1 MRGAFA
7 FLLLLLSAAPAAAQ
21 IESREGIALQNQI
34 LQLRNQLEELR
45 RAGGG
50 AVAAPRPSGPAPT
63 GGQSEIVAQLLSRV
77 AQLEEEVRRQ
87 RGRAD
92 EAENRLR
99 QQEEATN
106 KLREDTD
113 FRLQQMEGGRPGAR
127 PPAAP
132 ATPPRPAAG
141 AAPAAAPAAT
151 APRTPE
157 QALAAGRAAL
167 ERGDFSGAEAA
178 AREVL
183 AVRNSPRAQDAQL
196 LRAQALAGRRDNQ
209 AAAIAF
215 DDAYRANRTSP
226 RAADA
231 LLGRATSFQAL
242 GLTREACETLR
253 QVRSEFANL
262 TPAQRQAADAAAR
275 RANCT

>member
-1 MRGAFA
+1 MRGALA
-7 FLLLLLSAAPAAAQ
+7 LLILLLSAAPAAAQ
-21 IESREGIALQNQI
+21 VESREGIALQNQI

-50 AVAAPRPSGPAPT
+50 AVPRPAGPAPT
-63 GGQSEIVAQLLSRV
+63 GGQGEVVAQLLSRV

-113 FRLQQMEGGRPGAR
+113 FRLQQIEGGRPGAR
-127 PPAAP
+127 PPASAAPPRAP
-132 ATPPRPAAG
+132 AP
-141 AAPAAAPAAT
+141 APAANAPA

-157 QALAAGRAAL
+157 QALAAGQAAL
-167 ERGDFSGAEAA
+167 ARSDFTAAEAA

-183 AVRNSPRAQDAQL
+183 AVRNSPRTQDAQM
-196 LRAQALAGRRDNQ
+196 LRAQALAGRRDHQ
-209 AAAIAF
+209 AAVIAF
-215 DDAYRANRTSP
+215 DDAYRTNRTST
-226 RAADA
+226 RAPDA
-231 LLGRATSFQAL
+231 LLGRASAFQAL
-242 GLTREACETLR
+242 GLNREACDTLR
-253 QVRSEFANL
+253 QVRSEFATL
-262 TPAQRQAADAAAR
+262 TPSQRQAADAAAR
-275 RANCT
+275 RCG